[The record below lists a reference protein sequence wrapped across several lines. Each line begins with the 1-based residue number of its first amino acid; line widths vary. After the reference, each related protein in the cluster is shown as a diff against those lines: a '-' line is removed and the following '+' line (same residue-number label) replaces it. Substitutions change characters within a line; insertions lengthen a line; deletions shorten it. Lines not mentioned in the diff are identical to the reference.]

1 MVSCIMSLERFAFE
15 DDHVYEKRRR
25 CQERARLMVKE
36 RVKDGW
42 QSDLPEVARGEV
54 TEACPW

>member
-36 RVKDGW
+36 RVKDG
-42 QSDLPEVARGEV
+42 
-54 TEACPW
+54 